1 MKVVGQVKNICG
13 KNTAVIAIDGGQ
25 LPRLH
30 SEVVDL
36 RKKPVGK
43 LVEVFGNIRTPYAL
57 VVCKGQWECSVGETL
72 YTE

>member
-1 MKVVGQVKNICG
+1 MKVIGQVHNICS
-13 KNTAVIAIDGGQ
+13 KNSAVIAIDGGQ

>member
-1 MKVVGQVKNICG
+1 MKVIGQVHNICS
-13 KNTAVIAIDGGQ
+13 KNSAVIAIDGGQ

-43 LVEVFGNIRTPYAL
+43 LVEVFGNIKTPYAL
-57 VVCKGQWECSVGETL
+57 VVCKGPCKFSLGDQL
-72 YTE
+72 YIE